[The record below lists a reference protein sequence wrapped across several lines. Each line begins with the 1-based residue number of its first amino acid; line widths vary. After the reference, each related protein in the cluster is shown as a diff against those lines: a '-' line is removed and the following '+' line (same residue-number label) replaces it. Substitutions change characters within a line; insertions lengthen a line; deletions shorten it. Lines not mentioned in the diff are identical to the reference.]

1 MISLSPLKPPSR
13 RLVSTPMNL
22 LRHALSAAL
31 LAAPLFAADQPQWG
45 QAWTRNM
52 VSSERG
58 LPADF
63 DPRTGKNIKWTAKL
77 GNETHSTPVVA
88 NGRVF
93 IGTNNGDPRDPKHQG
108 DRGVLMCFEEA
119 TGKLLWQLVVPKR
132 EEDKYHDWPKCGISS
147 PATVEGDRVY
157 VVDNRGAV
165 LCLDVKGMANGND
178 GPFKDEGAYMVQG
191 PMADATNQITARA
204 AELATPNSKPE
215 TTIPPGP
222 LDADILWKF
231 DLTAGAGIWSHDGSH
246 SSILIRG
253 DHLYLNS
260 GTGVDNT
267 HRKIRTPNAPGLV
280 VLDKR
285 TGAYLARDD
294 ERIAP
299 ETFHCNWSSPS
310 LGVVNGQE
318 TVFFCGG
325 NGVVYGFEP
334 LAKNHSAGGG
344 LAKLKKVFQ
353 FDFDPDAPRTEV
365 HRFTT
370 NKREGPSNIYGMP
383 VFLDGKLYVAGG
395 GDIFWG
401 KNEAWLKC
409 IDVTKTDD
417 GTRTAQVWSYPVEKH
432 VMATPA
438 IFNGLIFISD
448 IGRKMHCV
456 EAATGKPI
464 WTHDIKGDSW
474 ASPYVADG
482 KVYLGTRAGSF
493 YVWAATREKLVL
505 METELRTP
513 ISATAT
519 AANGVLYVATMQ
531 NLYAIQAR

>member
-1 MISLSPLKPPSR
+1 MNFSRAFLFLLVVVSLR
-13 RLVSTPMNL
+13 
-22 LRHALSAAL
+22 
-31 LAAPLFAADQPQWG
+31 AADQPQWG
-45 QAWTRNM
+45 QAWSRNM
-52 VSSERG
+52 VSAERG

-63 DPRTGKNIKWTAKL
+63 DPRTGKNIKWVAKL
-77 GNETHSTPVVA
+77 GNETHSTPVIA

-93 IGTNNGDPRDPKHQG
+93 IGTNNHDPRDPKHEG

-119 TGKLLWQLVVPKR
+119 TGKFLWQLVVPKR
-132 EEDKYHDWPKCGISS
+132 EEDKYHDWTNCGIPS

-165 LCLDVKGMANGND
+165 LCLDVQGMANGND
-178 GPFKDEGAYMVQG
+178 GPFQDEGIYMVQK
-191 PMADATNQITARA
+191 PMWNGTNQADLPA
-204 AELATPNSKPE
+204 VKLEPMK
-215 TTIPPGP
+215 PGP

-246 SSILIRG
+246 SSILIHG

-285 TGAYLARDD
+285 TGAYLGRDD
-294 ERIAP
+294 EGIAP

-310 LGVVNGQE
+310 LGVVNGRE
-318 TVFFCGG
+318 TIFFCGG
-325 NGVVYGFEP
+325 NGVVYGFET
-334 LAKNHSAGGG
+334 LARNHSARGG
-344 LAKLKKVFQ
+344 LAKLKKVLQ

-365 HRFTT
+365 HRYTT

-409 IDVTKTDD
+409 IDVTKTGDL
-417 GTRTAQVWSYPVEKH
+417 TRTAQVWSYPVEKH
-432 VMATPA
+432 VLATAA
-438 IFNGLIFISD
+438 IFNGLVFISD

-456 EAATGKPI
+456 EAATGKPV

-493 YVWAATREKLVL
+493 YVWAATREKQVL
-505 METELRTP
+505 MEADWKMP
-513 ISATAT
+513 MSATTT

-531 NLYAIQAR
+531 NLYAIAEKK

>member
-1 MISLSPLKPPSR
+1 MSFFHHLAVASLAFS
-13 RLVSTPMNL
+13 
-22 LRHALSAAL
+22 ALH
-31 LAAPLFAADQPQWG
+31 AADQPQWG

-58 LPADF
+58 LPSDF
-63 DPRTGKNIKWTAKL
+63 DPKTGRNIKWVAKL
-77 GNETHSTPVVA
+77 GNETHSTPIVA

-93 IGTNNGDPRDPKHQG
+93 IGTNNSDPRDPKHQG

-132 EEDKYHDWPKCGISS
+132 EEDKYHDWPNCGIPS

-165 LCLDVKGMANGND
+165 LCLDAKGMANGNN
-178 GPFKDEGAYMVQG
+178 GPFKDEGAYMVQK
-191 PMADATNQITARA
+191 PMWNGTNHTDLPPVKL
-204 AELATPNSKPE
+204 EPMK
-215 TTIPPGP
+215 PGP

-231 DLTAGAGIWSHDGSH
+231 DLTTGAGIWSHDGSH
-246 SSILIRG
+246 SSILTHG

-285 TGAYLARDD
+285 TGEYLARDD

-310 LGVVNGQE
+310 LGVVNGKE
-318 TVFFCGG
+318 TIFFCGG

-334 LAKNHSAGGG
+334 LPANFGPRNASRPAP
-344 LAKLKKVFQ
+344 LKKVFQ

-365 HRFTT
+365 HRFTN

-383 VFLDGKLYVAGG
+383 VFHRGRLYVAGG

-401 KNEAWLKC
+401 KNEAWLRC
-409 IDVTKTDD
+409 IDMTKTGDI
-417 GTRTAQVWSYPVEKH
+417 TRTAQVWSYPVEKH

-438 IFNGLIFISD
+438 LFNGLAFISD

-456 EAATGKPI
+456 DAATGKPV

-482 KVYLGTRAGSF
+482 KVYLGTRAGNF
-493 YVWAATREKLVL
+493 YVWAASREKQVL
-505 METELRTP
+505 MEAELKTP

>member
-1 MISLSPLKPPSR
+1 
-13 RLVSTPMNL
+13 MNL

-52 VSSERG
+52 VSNERG

-63 DPRTGKNIKWTAKL
+63 DPRTGKNIKWVAKL
-77 GNETHSTPVVA
+77 GNETHSTPVVS

-93 IGTNNGDPRDPKHQG
+93 IGTNNGDPRDPKHQD

-191 PMADATNQITARA
+191 PMADATNQITTRIAQR
-204 AELATPNSKPE
+204 ETSNSKPE
-215 TTIPPGP
+215 TAITPGP

-246 SSILIRG
+246 SSILIHG
-253 DHLYLNS
+253 NHLYLNS

-310 LGVVNGQE
+310 LAAVNGKE
-318 TVFFCGG
+318 TIFFCGG

-334 LAKNHSAGGG
+334 LGKNHSTRGG
-344 LAKLKKVFQ
+344 LSKLKKVFQ

-370 NKREGPSNIYGMP
+370 NRREGPSNIYGMP

-409 IDVTKTDD
+409 IEVTKTGDI
-417 GTRTAQVWSYPVEKH
+417 TRTAQVWSYPVEKH
-432 VMATPA
+432 VLATPA
-438 IFNGLIFISD
+438 IFNGLAFISD

-456 EAATGKPI
+456 EAATGKPV

-482 KVYLGTRAGSF
+482 KVYLGTRAGNF
-493 YVWAATREKLVL
+493 YVWAATREKQVL
-505 METELRTP
+505 MEEELRTP

-531 NLYAIQAR
+531 NLYAIEAR